1 MTAIND
7 ITGDSIKTK
16 ATKNYTD
23 NYDKVQF
30 KTVITNEM
38 VTHLCP
44 KMLVKISTVKGSICK
59 YCELIHD

>member
-1 MTAIND
+1 
-7 ITGDSIKTK
+7 
-16 ATKNYTD
+16 
-23 NYDKVQF
+23 VQF

-44 KMLVKISTVKGSICK
+44 KMLVKISTVKGSVCK